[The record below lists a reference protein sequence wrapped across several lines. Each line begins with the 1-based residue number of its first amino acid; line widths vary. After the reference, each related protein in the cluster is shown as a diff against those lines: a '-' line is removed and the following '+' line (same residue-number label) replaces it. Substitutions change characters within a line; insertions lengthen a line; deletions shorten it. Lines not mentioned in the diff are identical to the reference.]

1 MLVQFGNT
9 APLDNGVLMD
19 TGGAPCVTYINL
31 HDYAFDAAAVA
42 DVIKTHLYDA
52 VTGNQG
58 ITALP
63 GQEAL
68 LAVVHPDGIWAAHSA
83 ANPSWVD
90 SDNPAF
96 AALMSAFYGCPV
108 GTPNGVEDTHFTLAG
123 PPGFH
128 PGDDLNLTAQITQN
142 GRDIVARALGGGA
155 SLGLSGVSTTAPGAT
170 TYTLDGKTTTLNQY
184 AGQRIIAAPNG
195 SPAASGAVWANIISN
210 TAATPGVLTLDRWYN
225 PATPG
230 GTAASTPAA
239 GPYAIIDG
247 SAPAWFV
254 GISAGSNAPGSAPNT
269 GTSLSSASGTAEITT
284 ASGGLVRQIA
294 PFAHTA
300 SAQTWTLTPVFTAN
314 GSDSL
319 PVTVQSYGVFNS
331 MVVADTTGTML
342 YYNTFGSA
350 TLSASGDNL
359 TLTITVTTT

>member
-9 APLDNGVLMD
+9 APLDNGVPMD
-19 TGGAPCVTYINL
+19 TGGAPCVTYVNL
-31 HDYAFDAAAVA
+31 HDYAFDESAVA
-42 DVIKTHLYDA
+42 DAIKTHLYDA
-52 VTGNQG
+52 VTGSQG
-58 ITALP
+58 ITSLP

-90 SDNPAF
+90 SDDPAF
-96 AALMSAFYGCPV
+96 AALLSAFYGCPV
-108 GTPNGVEDTHFTLAG
+108 GVPDGVENTHFTLAG
-123 PPGFH
+123 PPGYH
-128 PGDDLNLTAQITQN
+128 PGDAPNLTNQITQN

-155 SLGLSGVSTTAPGAT
+155 SLGLSGLSTTAPTAT

-184 AGQRIIAAPNG
+184 AGQRIICG
-195 SPAASGAVWANIISN
+195 STAVGCVWGNIVSN
-210 TAATPGVLTLDRWYN
+210 TAATPGVLTVDRWYA

-230 GTAASTPAA
+230 GAAATTPVA

-247 SAPAWFV
+247 SSPAWFV
-254 GISAGSNAPGSAPNT
+254 GISAGSNAPGTAPNT
-269 GTSLSSASGTAEITT
+269 GTSLASASGTAEITT

-350 TLSASGDNL
+350 TLSSSGDNL